1 MFVCLDLFLLDLSHL
16 ENLAVSLDISDSS
29 ITASSEWGTYHEAER
44 VRLNRYFGL
53 ACAWAAG
60 GNDRAPW
67 VQFDM
72 EQDVTVWGVVM
83 KPRCDADQR
92 VTFFQ
97 VSSSEDGTRWCD
109 VSERIT
115 PDYSVDRTSTS
126 WFDEPVTARYWRIKV
141 LAFLNHPS
149 MKADL
154 IGEVYTGKKKTGT
167 DEVFLPAFEQTF
179 STLALI
185 W

>member
-1 MFVCLDLFLLDLSHL
+1 M
-16 ENLAVSLDISDSS
+16 VSLDISDAS

-44 VRLNRYFGL
+44 VRLNRYFGP

-60 GNDRAPW
+60 RFDVTPW

-83 KPRCDADQR
+83 KPRCDTNQR
-92 VTFFQ
+92 VTSFQ
-97 VSSSEDGTRWCD
+97 VSSSVRGTRWCD
-109 VSERIT
+109 VSGRIT
-115 PDYSVDRTSTS
+115 PDYSVNETSTS
-126 WFDEPVTARYWRIKV
+126 WLDEPVTARYWRIKV

-154 IGEVYTGKKKTGT
+154 IGQPKGKRKRL
-167 DEVFLPAFEQTF
+167 VVCRFFQH
-179 STLALI
+179 
-185 W
+185 